1 MVTVYLRGTV
11 WLSEHDVLRQERIEK
26 RSFILEHL
34 VKRAMKGD
42 TDAFLELMTQNTQIL
57 YKTAWSVLRNN
68 EDAADAVSE
77 TILTCFEKINTLRK
91 PDAFRTWM
99 LRILLNH
106 CYNIL
111 RDQAHFDRS
120 GEVPDF
126 PGSMWEAEP
135 DSFQELLQDVEEKYS
150 TILTLYYA
158 DELTVCEIAELT
170 GLNQNTVKT
179 RLKRGREMVRRSLI
193 HEE

>member
-1 MVTVYLRGTV
+1 M
-11 WLSEHDVLRQERIEK
+11 
-26 RSFILEHL
+26 EHL

-42 TDAFLELMTQNTQIL
+42 TDAFLEVMTQNTQIL

-99 LRILLNH
+99 IRILLNH
-106 CYNIL
+106 CYTIL
-111 RDQAHFDRS
+111 REQAHFDRS

-126 PGSMWEAEP
+126 PEP
-135 DSFQELLQDVEEKYS
+135 VREEEETDSFQEMLQDVEEKYS
-150 TILTLYYA
+150 RILTLYYA
-158 DELTVCEIAELT
+158 DEFTVCEIAELT

-193 HEE
+193 HEK